1 MVVADERRAEKILWR
16 VIETAAV
23 LCFLFALAVM
33 FVQVISRYA
42 IGVAVSWTDETSR
55 FLFVGS
61 VFLGA
66 AVCQM
71 RSSQIRITVVLDL
84 LSPAWR
90 RWFEMAQSL
99 FTALVGA
106 ALVVGCIKMAINAS
120 NLRAAT
126 IPVTYAWL
134 YSVQALGLALIFLTS
149 LRDTYRL
156 FKADKPDGSRT

>member
-1 MVVADERRAEKILWR
+1 MGFADESKSEQTFWK

-23 LCFLFALAVM
+23 LCFLIALAVM
-33 FVQVISRYA
+33 FTQVISRYA

-55 FLFVGS
+55 FLFIGS

-71 RSSQIRITVVLDL
+71 RSSQIRVTVVLDL
-84 LSPAWR
+84 LSPARR
-90 RWFEMAQSL
+90 RWFEVAQSL
-99 FTALVGA
+99 FTALVAA

-126 IPVTYAWL
+126 IPITFAWL
-134 YSVQALGLALIFLTS
+134 YSVQGLGMILIVAIS
-149 LRDTYRL
+149 LRDAFRL
-156 FKADKPDGSRT
+156 LTAPKPDGPTK